1 MKKIAL
7 LLFTAIYV
15 VAVLGVT
22 VHFFYCCHRLA
33 AVSITQSEPNVPCT
47 KMEKKGCC
55 SNHSLTIKIT
65 SDQHLNDGDF
75 HLPTVPIF
83 QAWPQIAFGFIPQQ
97 EFFHPILNSTC
108 RFDYQ
113 LPPPLGRR
121 RQALFCL
128 FRI

>member
-7 LLFTAIYV
+7 LLFTAIYA

-33 AVSITQSEPNVPCT
+33 AVSITQSEPEVPYT

-83 QAWPQIAFGFIPQQ
+83 QALPQVSYSFIPQR
-97 EFFHPILNSTC
+97 ESIIPIITTTC

-113 LPPPLGRR
+113 HPPPLGRR